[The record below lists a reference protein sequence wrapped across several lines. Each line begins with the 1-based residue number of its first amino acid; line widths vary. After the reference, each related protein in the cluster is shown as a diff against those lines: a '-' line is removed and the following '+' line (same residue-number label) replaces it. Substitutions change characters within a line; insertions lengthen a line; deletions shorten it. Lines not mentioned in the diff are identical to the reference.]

1 MRSPALRCLIVTFL
15 LCTHC
20 AYAHDGSAPA
30 KAGTTAAAASAAPLT
45 VTGEIKQP
53 LTVDAALLR
62 SLPRE
67 RVEALDHGKPGTWEG
82 VKLAALLEKAGA
94 PLGDALRGRNLAGYV
109 LVSAADGYR
118 VVFALA
124 EFDAA
129 FGASGAILADTRD
142 GKPLD
147 AHEGPY
153 RIIVPAEKRPGRW
166 VRQVQNIELRF
177 ASDAAAK

>member
-1 MRSPALRCLIVTFL
+1 MRSLALYCLFATL
-15 LCTHC
+15 LVCTQS
-20 AYAHDGSAPA
+20 ASAHDASAPA
-30 KAGTTAAAASAAPLT
+30 KAETAAAVATPLT
-45 VTGEIKQP
+45 ISGELKQP

-67 RVEALDHGKPGTWEG
+67 SVEALDHGKPGKWEG
-82 VKLAALLEKAGA
+82 VKLSTLLEKAGA
-94 PLGDALRGRNLAGYV
+94 PLGDTLRGRNLAGYV

-129 FGASGAILADTRD
+129 FGASSAILADTRD

-147 AHEGPY
+147 AHEGPF

-177 ASDAAAK
+177 AQDAAAK

>member
-1 MRSPALRCLIVTFL
+1 MRPLALRCLIATL
-15 LCTHC
+15 LLYSH
-20 AYAHDGSAPA
+20 YSFAHDGGTAA
-30 KAGTTAAAASAAPLT
+30 KAQPAAAAAAAPLT
-45 VTGEIKQP
+45 ITGELKQP
-53 LTVDAALLR
+53 LTLDAALLR

-67 RVEALDHGKPGTWEG
+67 RVQASDHGKPGNWEG
-82 VKLAALLEKAGA
+82 VKLSALLEKAGA

-129 FGASGAILADTRD
+129 FGGSGAILADTRD

-177 ASDAAAK
+177 AQDAAAK